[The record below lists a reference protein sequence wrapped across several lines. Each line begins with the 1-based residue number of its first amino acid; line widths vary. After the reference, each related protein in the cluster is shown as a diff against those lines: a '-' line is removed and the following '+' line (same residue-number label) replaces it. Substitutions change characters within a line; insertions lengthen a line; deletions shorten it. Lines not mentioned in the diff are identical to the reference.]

1 MRQRASAALTPRITG
16 ALALGALALGALTG
30 CATPASDAVTADD
43 PNAPLTFAA
52 TPLGDDPTAVNPIE
66 AFAELVAEETGR
78 EVEIVDVPDYTAV
91 VEALRNHHVDI
102 GFMSGFPSALA
113 VNTGEVDA
121 LVAWPGDD
129 ETPVSTCLVLDG
141 SELETLEDITPETV
155 VAFADPASS
164 SGYFMP
170 VAMLH
175 EAGLERDVDYTSM
188 FSGGH
193 DMSFIAL
200 KEGQVDVA
208 CTSTIMPTMTGT
220 DMFPFAEGETRSL
233 GESASMPVAVTVLA
247 DQGIAADKRELLLD
261 ALPQVFTEE
270 NAEAL
275 GAMFSAMQ
283 GSDPILEPDA
293 AIFEPFVEIA
303 AIADVDISD
312 LG

>member
-1 MRQRASAALTPRITG
+1 MRARALPALG
-16 ALALGALALGALTG
+16 LLALGAVALSA
-30 CATPASDAVTADD
+30 CSSSSSDDAAAAASDA
-43 PNAPLTFAA
+43 PITFAT
-52 TPLGDDPTAVNPIE
+52 TPLGDDPTAENPIE
-66 AFAELVAEETGR
+66 AFAGLVEEETGR
-78 EVEIVDVPDYTAV
+78 AVEIVDVPDYTAV
-91 VEALRNHHVDI
+91 VEAIRNHHVDI

-121 LVAWPGDD
+121 LLAWPGSD
-129 ETPVSTCLVLDG
+129 EPVSTCLVLDD
-141 SELETLEDITPETV
+141 SPLQSLEDITPETV

-170 VAMLH
+170 VAMLDA
-175 EAGLERDVDYTSM
+175 AGLEKDADYTAM

-208 CTSTIMPTMTGT
+208 CTSTIFPTMTGT
-220 DMFPFAEGETRSL
+220 DMFPFAEGETRSI
-233 GESASMPVAVTVLA
+233 GESDSMPVAVTVLA
-247 DQGIAADKRELLLD
+247 DQGIADDKRELLLE
-261 ALPQVFTEE
+261 ALPKVFVEE

-275 GAMFSAMQ
+275 GAMFEAMQ
-283 GSDPILEPDA
+283 GTEPILEPEDEL
-293 AIFEPFVEIA
+293 FEPFVDIA

>member
-1 MRQRASAALTPRITG
+1 MRTRALP
-16 ALALGALALGALTG
+16 ALGALGLGAALLLSACSG
-30 CATPASDAVTADD
+30 DAEAADSAPAASDPD
-43 PNAPLTFAA
+43 APITFAT
-52 TPLGDDPTAVNPIE
+52 TPLGDDPGAENPIE
-66 AFAELVAEETGR
+66 AFAELVTAETGR

-113 VNTGEVDA
+113 VNTGEVDS
-121 LVAWPGDD
+121 LVAWPGND
-129 ETPVSTCLVLDG
+129 EPVSTCLVLAD
-141 SELETLEDITPETV
+141 SELESLEDVTPETV

-175 EAGLERDVDYTSM
+175 EAGLEKDVDYTSM

-193 DMSFIAL
+193 DMSFVAL
-200 KEGQVDVA
+200 EEGQVDVA
-208 CTSTIMPTMTGT
+208 CTSTTLTAMVGT
-220 DMFPFAEGETRSL
+220 DYFPFAEGETRSI
-233 GESASMPVAVTVLA
+233 GESGSMPVAVTVLA
-247 DQGIAADKRELLLD
+247 DQGLAEDKRSELLE

-270 NAEAL
+270 NADQL
-275 GAMFSAMQ
+275 GAMLEAMQ
-283 GSDPILEPDA
+283 GTEPILEPGTE
-293 AIFEPFVEIA
+293 IFQPFVDIA

>member
-1 MRQRASAALTPRITG
+1 MRTRALP
-16 ALALGALALGALTG
+16 ALGALGLGAALLLSACSG
-30 CATPASDAVTADD
+30 DAEADDAVPAASDPD
-43 PNAPLTFAA
+43 APITFAT
-52 TPLGDDPTAVNPIE
+52 TPLGDDPGAENPIE
-66 AFAELVAEETGR
+66 AFAELVTAETGR

-113 VNTGEVDA
+113 VNTGEVDS
-121 LVAWPGDD
+121 LVAWPGND
-129 ETPVSTCLVLDG
+129 EPVSTCLVLAD
-141 SELETLEDITPETV
+141 SELESLEDVTPETV

-175 EAGLERDVDYTSM
+175 EAGLEKDVDYTSM

-193 DMSFIAL
+193 DMSFVAL
-200 KEGQVDVA
+200 EEGQVDVA
-208 CTSTIMPTMTGT
+208 CTSTTLTAMVGT
-220 DMFPFAEGETRSL
+220 DYFPFAEGETRSI
-233 GESASMPVAVTVLA
+233 GESGSMPVAVTVLA
-247 DQGIAADKRELLLD
+247 DQGLAEDKRSELLE

-270 NAEAL
+270 NADQL
-275 GAMFSAMQ
+275 GAMLEAMQ
-283 GSDPILEPDA
+283 GTEPILEPGTE
-293 AIFEPFVEIA
+293 IFQPFVDIA

>member
-1 MRQRASAALTPRITG
+1 MRVRTLPATAL
-16 ALALGALALGALTG
+16 LALGALALAG
-30 CATPASDAVTADD
+30 CSSSSSTEAASAPETDD
-43 PNAPLTFAA
+43 GVITFAT
-52 TPLGDDPTAVNPIE
+52 TPLGDDPSSQNPTE
-66 AFAELVAEETGR
+66 AFADLVTEKTGR

-91 VEALRNHHVDI
+91 VEAIRNHHVDI

-121 LVAWPGDD
+121 LVAWPGND
-129 ETPVSTCLVLDG
+129 EPVSTCLVLAD
-141 SELETLEDITPETV
+141 SPLQSFEDITPETV

-170 VAMLH
+170 VSTLH
-175 EAGLERDVDYTSM
+175 EAGLEKDVDYAST

-208 CTSTIMPTMTGT
+208 CTSTIFPQLAGQG
-220 DMFPFAEGETRSL
+220 DPMFPFEEGETRSI
-233 GESASMPVAVTVLA
+233 GESASMPVSVTVLA
-247 DQGIAADKRELLLD
+247 DQEISEDKRELLLET
-261 ALPQVFTEE
+261 LPEVFVEE

-275 GAMFSAMQ
+275 GVMMEAMQ
-283 GSDPILEPDA
+283 GTEPILEPSPE
-293 AIFEPFVEIA
+293 IFQPFVDIA
-303 AIADVDISD
+303 AVADVDISD

>member
-1 MRQRASAALTPRITG
+1 MRTRALP
-16 ALALGALALGALTG
+16 ALGALGLGAALLLSACSG
-30 CATPASDAVTADD
+30 DAEADDSAPAASDPD
-43 PNAPLTFAA
+43 APITFAT
-52 TPLGDDPTAVNPIE
+52 TPLGDDPGAENPIE
-66 AFAELVAEETGR
+66 AFAELVTAETGR

-113 VNTGEVDA
+113 VNTGEVDS
-121 LVAWPGDD
+121 LVAWPGND
-129 ETPVSTCLVLDG
+129 EPVSTCLVLAD
-141 SELETLEDITPETV
+141 SELESLADVTPETV

-175 EAGLERDVDYTSM
+175 EAGLEKDVDYTSM

-193 DMSFIAL
+193 DMSFVAL
-200 KEGQVDVA
+200 EEGQVDVA
-208 CTSTIMPTMTGT
+208 CTSTTLTAMVGT
-220 DMFPFAEGETRSL
+220 DYFPFAEGETRSI
-233 GESASMPVAVTVLA
+233 GESGSMPVAVTVLA
-247 DQGIAADKRELLLD
+247 DQGLAEDKRSELLE

-270 NAEAL
+270 NADQL
-275 GAMFSAMQ
+275 GAMLEAMQ
-283 GSDPILEPDA
+283 GTEPILEPGTE
-293 AIFEPFVEIA
+293 IFQPFVDIA

>member
-1 MRQRASAALTPRITG
+1 MRSRALP
-16 ALALGALALGALTG
+16 ALGLLGLGATALLAGCTG
-30 CATPASDAVTADD
+30 SADATPAPD
-43 PNAPLTFAA
+43 PAAPITFAT
-52 TPLGDDPTAVNPIE
+52 TPLGDDPAATNPVE
-66 AFAELVAEETGR
+66 AFADLVAKETGR
-78 EVEIVDVPDYTAV
+78 EVEVVDVPDYTAV

-113 VNTGEVDA
+113 VNTGEVDS
-121 LVAWPGDD
+121 LVAWPGNDD
-129 ETPVSTCLVLDG
+129 PVSTCLVLDG
-141 SELETLEDITPETV
+141 SPLRSLDDITPETV

-175 EAGLERDVDYTSM
+175 EAGLEKDTDYKAM

-200 KEGQVDVA
+200 KEGDVDVA
-208 CTSTIMPTMTGT
+208 CTSTIMPTMAGQ
-220 DMFPFAEGETRSL
+220 DNGMFPFEKGETRSI

-247 DQGIAADKRELLLD
+247 DQQIADDKRELLAE
-261 ALPQVFTEE
+261 ALPNVFVEE
-270 NAEAL
+270 NAESL
-275 GAMFSAMQ
+275 GAMFEAMQ
-283 GSDPILEPDA
+283 GTEPVVDPDPS
-293 AIFEPFVEIA
+293 IFQPFVDIA

>member
-1 MRQRASAALTPRITG
+1 MRFRAVPAIGLLAVSAIAV
-16 ALALGALALGALTG
+16 TG
-30 CATPASDAVTADD
+30 CATGADASSDSAAD
-43 PNAPLTFAA
+43 PNAPITFAS
-52 TPLGDDPTAVNPIE
+52 TPLGDDPTAQNPID
-66 AFAELVAEETGR
+66 AFAELVSAETGR

-91 VEALRNHHVDI
+91 VEAIRNHHVDI

-113 VNTGEVDA
+113 VNTGEVDS
-121 LVAWPGDD
+121 LIAWPGND
-129 ETPVSTCLVLDG
+129 EPVSTCLVMDG
-141 SELETLEDITPETV
+141 SPLQSFDDITPETV

-170 VAMLH
+170 VATLH
-175 EAGLERDVDYTSM
+175 AAGLERDVDYTST

-200 KEGQVDVA
+200 GEGQVDVA
-208 CTSTIMPTMTGT
+208 CTSTIFPSMAGQGSP
-220 DMFPFAEGETRSL
+220 MFPFEEGETRSI

-247 DQGIAADKRELLLD
+247 DQELDAGKREVLLE
-261 ALPQVFTEE
+261 ALPNVFVED

-275 GAMFSAMQ
+275 GSMFEAMQ
-283 GSDPILEPDA
+283 GTEPILQPEDE
-293 AIFEPFVEIA
+293 IFQPFVEMA

>member
-1 MRQRASAALTPRITG
+1 MRTRALPALG
-16 ALALGALALGALTG
+16 LLVLGAVALAG
-30 CATPASDAVTADD
+30 CSGSATADAPAASD
-43 PNAPLTFAA
+43 PNSPITFAT
-52 TPLGDDPTAVNPIE
+52 TPLGDDPTAANPIE
-66 AFAELVAEETGR
+66 AFAALITEETGR

-91 VEALRNHHVDI
+91 VEAIRNHHVDI

-121 LVAWPGDD
+121 LVAWPGND
-129 ETPVSTCLVLDG
+129 EPVSTCLVLAD
-141 SELETLEDITPETV
+141 SPLQSFEDITADTV

-170 VAMLH
+170 VAALH
-175 EAGLERDVDYTSM
+175 ETGLEKGTDYTPM

-208 CTSTIMPTMTGT
+208 CTSTIFPTMAGT
-220 DMFPFAEGETRSL
+220 EMFPFAEGETRSI
-233 GESASMPVAVTVLA
+233 GVSDSMPVAVSVLA
-247 DQGIAADKRELLLD
+247 DQSIAPDKRELLLE
-261 ALPQVFTEE
+261 ALPNVFVEE

-275 GAMFSAMQ
+275 GAMMEAMQ
-283 GSDPILEPDA
+283 GTEPVLEPSRD
-293 AIFEPFVEIA
+293 IFQPFVDLA

>member
-1 MRQRASAALTPRITG
+1 MRARALP
-16 ALALGALALGALTG
+16 ALALLGVGAAVVLAG
-30 CATPASDAVTADD
+30 CSSSTAAEPATDPDA
-43 PNAPLTFAA
+43 PITFAT
-52 TPLGDDPTAVNPIE
+52 TPLGDDPTAENPIE
-66 AFAELVAEETGR
+66 AFAGLVEAETGR
-78 EVEIVDVPDYTAV
+78 AVEIVDVPDYTAV

-113 VNTGEVDA
+113 VNTGEVDS
-121 LVAWPGDD
+121 LVAWPGND
-129 ETPVSTCLVLDG
+129 EPVSTCLVLDG
-141 SELETLEDITPETV
+141 SPLRTLEDITPETV

-175 EAGLERDVDYTSM
+175 EAGLEKDADYTAT

-193 DMSFIAL
+193 DMSFVAL

-208 CTSTIMPTMTGT
+208 CTSTIMPTMAGTGNG
-220 DMFPFAEGETRSL
+220 MFPFEVGETRSI

-247 DQGIAADKRELLLD
+247 DQDIAADKRELLLE
-261 ALPQVFTEE
+261 ALPNVFTED

-275 GAMFSAMQ
+275 GAMMEAMQ
-283 GSDPILEPDA
+283 GTEPVLEPGDE
-293 AIFEPFVEIA
+293 IFQPFVDIA

>member
-1 MRQRASAALTPRITG
+1 MRTRALTALGLLGLGAI
-16 ALALGALALGALTG
+16 ALAG
-30 CATPASDAVTADD
+30 CSGQAAAETPATSDPD
-43 PNAPLTFAA
+43 APITFAA
-52 TPLGDDPTAVNPIE
+52 TPLGDDPTAANPID
-66 AFAELVAEETGR
+66 AFAELITAETGR

-113 VNTGEVDA
+113 VNTGEVDS
-121 LVAWPGDD
+121 LVAWPGNDD
-129 ETPVSTCLVLDG
+129 PVSTCLVMDESPLQ
-141 SELETLEDITPETV
+141 SLEDIAPDTV

-170 VAMLH
+170 VGMLH
-175 EAGLERDVDYTSM
+175 EAGLEKDADYTAM

-208 CTSTIMPTMTGT
+208 CTSTIFPAMAGQGDP
-220 DMFPFAEGETRSL
+220 MFPFEEGETRSI

-247 DQGIAADKRELLLD
+247 DQNLSDDKREILLE
-261 ALPQVFTEE
+261 ALPNVFVEE

-283 GSDPILEPDA
+283 GTEPILEPSSDV
-293 AIFEPFVEIA
+293 FQPFVELA

>member
-1 MRQRASAALTPRITG
+1 MRARALPVIG
-16 ALALGALALGALTG
+16 LLALGAVSFAG
-30 CATPASDAVTADD
+30 CSSAPGSAAAADD
-43 PNAPLTFAA
+43 PDARITFAT
-52 TPLGDDPTAVNPIE
+52 TPLGDDPTAANPIT
-66 AFAELVAEETGR
+66 AFAELVTKETGR

-113 VNTGEVDA
+113 VNTGEVDS
-121 LVAWPGDD
+121 LVAWPGNG
-129 ETPVSTCLVLDG
+129 EPVSTCLVLAD
-141 SELETLEDITPETV
+141 SPLQSLEDITLDTV

-175 EAGLERDVDYTSM
+175 EAGLERDQDDTAM

-208 CTSTIMPTMTGT
+208 CTSTIMPTMAGT
-220 DMFPFAEGETRSL
+220 DMFPFAEGETRSIGL
-233 GESASMPVAVTVLA
+233 SDSMPVAVTVLA
-247 DQGIAADKRELLLD
+247 DQEIAEDKRALLLE
-261 ALPQVFTEE
+261 ALPAVFTSD

-275 GAMFSAMQ
+275 GAMYEAMQ
-283 GSDPILEPDA
+283 GAEPIREPADSV
-293 AIFEPFVEIA
+293 FQPFVDIA